1 MGEAR
6 AFSTTSMPMPAGSP
20 RAITSSCLGFVESW
34 EPIAVLRLLLL
45 GCLLVGLAS
54 GLSNGWIELNL
65 SRFLEDVGL
74 SQPEEDEDFDFN
86 RWLIEGK
93 NAGQIE

>member
-1 MGEAR
+1 M
-6 AFSTTSMPMPAGSP
+6 
-20 RAITSSCLGFVESW
+20 
-34 EPIAVLRLLLL
+34 LRLLLL

-86 RWLIEGK
+86 RWLIEGE
-93 NAGQIE
+93 NAGQTE

>member
-1 MGEAR
+1 M
-6 AFSTTSMPMPAGSP
+6 
-20 RAITSSCLGFVESW
+20 
-34 EPIAVLRLLLL
+34 LRLLLL

-74 SQPEEDEDFDFN
+74 SQPEEVEDFDFN
-86 RWLIEGK
+86 RWRIEGK
-93 NAGQIE
+93 NAGQME

>member
-1 MGEAR
+1 
-6 AFSTTSMPMPAGSP
+6 MPRVRGIVGAHRCVS
-20 RAITSSCLGFVESW
+20 
-34 EPIAVLRLLLL
+34 LLLL

-74 SQPEEDEDFDFN
+74 SLPEEGEGFDFN
-86 RWLIEGK
+86 RWLIEGE
-93 NAGQIE
+93 NPGQTD

>member
-1 MGEAR
+1 
-6 AFSTTSMPMPAGSP
+6 
-20 RAITSSCLGFVESW
+20 
-34 EPIAVLRLLLL
+34 VLRLLLL

-65 SRFLEDVGL
+65 SRFIEDVGL

-86 RWLIEGK
+86 RWLIEGE
-93 NAGQIE
+93 NAGQME